1 MLRVLLE
8 TEERA
13 SSGRDAKKMN
23 EIINLLC
30 VFIANL
36 MIVSLFIMM
45 LNPPYHYK
53 GFKSWLESFL
63 EEE

>member
-1 MLRVLLE
+1 
-8 TEERA
+8 
-13 SSGRDAKKMN
+13 MN